1 MLPGKK
7 DPFIRFSFVSFFR
20 GFPTLARNS
29 TLAQVDE
36 MIARVISY
44 VDSLEIRA
52 IEVLTIDEKKK
63 RAIKRYIRNKGL
75 GVSLRVFNFA
85 KYIL

>member
-1 MLPGKK
+1 
-7 DPFIRFSFVSFFR
+7 
-20 GFPTLARNS
+20 
-29 TLAQVDE
+29 